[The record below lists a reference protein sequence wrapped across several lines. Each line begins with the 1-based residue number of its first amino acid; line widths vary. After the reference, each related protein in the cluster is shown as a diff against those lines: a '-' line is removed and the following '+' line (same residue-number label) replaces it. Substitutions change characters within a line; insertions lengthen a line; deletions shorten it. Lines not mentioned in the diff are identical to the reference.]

1 MPDIV
6 FASCHPGW
14 ADTPGVDGWL
24 GSGKIALAPMRTL
37 WQGTEGIAWLCACEA
52 AQIESGAFYLD
63 RSPAPKHMAGP
74 FFTEGSYTKNS
85 PEEVEEMLRRL
96 CEAAATSGQAVEATP
111 START
116 VSNERV

>member
-63 RSPAPKHMAGP
+63 RSPAPKHMVRMRKEWVHLYHIACP
-74 FFTEGSYTKNS
+74 CTELS
-85 PEEVEEMLRRL
+85 
-96 CEAAATSGQAVEATP
+96 
-111 START
+111 
-116 VSNERV
+116 